1 MSSRGTKLAEQAK
14 LLASS
19 FRESADR
26 HKGDEAG
33 FRSEA
38 EAALDRAAQ
47 ALGVSKLEKKL
58 EKTLVTGRADAVFNR
73 LVIEWEPPGA
83 MSAKARH
90 PGNTHAVRQV
100 RSYVDGIATSELREI
115 ARLAGVA
122 CDGHF
127 IVFARYRGGRW
138 VVDEPT
144 RVNERSAA
152 QLLEAL
158 LAAQSGRALTA
169 DNLLTDFAGDGA
181 LAHRLT
187 RALLDQLE
195 AELGQRP
202 EGLPARL
209 FAQWEQFFAVAT
221 GVTGEARDLKTDAHE
236 ALAELLDA
244 KPAEI
249 DPARA
254 LFALQTYFALVTK
267 LIATLSLSLFVD
279 EARWS
284 LEDLAEG
291 DDAAL
296 LDDLMRLHRGDPFRR
311 IGLTNVIEPDVFGWF
326 LDDFRGAVAD
336 GLREVIERLRIY
348 DPATLGV
355 SPEEAR
361 DLLKDLYQG
370 LLPRPVRHALGQY
383 FTPDWLADQLLTR
396 AGYDGEPGE
405 RVLDPACGTG
415 TFLVMAISRL
425 KERLREDDVS
435 DEQALRLILD
445 GVAGLDIDPLAVVA
459 ARANYVLALGSLLG
473 AAGKASL
480 DLPVYLADSI
490 VSPRLKELA
499 VGDRLVLD
507 TAAGRFELPPCVD
520 TAQELRG
527 VCDLAAEGLKGDWA
541 RERFM
546 KDAGAICDA
555 TDEEKEIL
563 GSFFDACEALHTD
576 EIDGIWTRVLRNA
589 FMPAF
594 LEPFDHVIGN
604 PPWVNWEHLPAS
616 YRERTDPFWREAG
629 LFVHKGMAAMLG
641 AGKKDVAMLMSYV
654 VSERLL
660 KPKGTLGFVVPETLF
675 KTAGAGQGFRRFHF
689 GDSGPRFGVVE
700 VDDMVDLNPFT
711 GAANRTALLVW
722 KRDRPTRYPVRYTI
736 WQRTERRGI
745 DRHATVGEVDSQTRR
760 LRLAAAPVREE
771 DPTSAWLTAQA
782 DLVGPLRKIAETGEP
797 VYAAHEG
804 VNSGGANG
812 VYWLAVDGA
821 EDGQGRIPVSNLH
834 DIGTSELPKRYGR
847 IEASLLHPLIRGQD
861 IRRWGGVPSAQLLF
875 VQDPSTRRGIDE
887 ATMRG
892 HYPGALEYL
901 GQFEEHLRSRAAFRR
916 YFTRVDR
923 TKARVET
930 GPFWSMFNVGDYTL
944 SKHKVI
950 WKDQAADFAAAVVS
964 GGESI
969 PLPNH
974 KVMLVATA
982 SEAEAHY
989 ICALL
994 NSTPA
999 RAFVAAYTV
1008 ETQISTHVLSNIHV
1022 PRFDPDR
1029 PKQATLVAAS
1039 RAAHAAVAAGEEPDQ
1054 AAVDVAAGK
1063 LWGLTKKEVGAS
1075 REFLG
1080 MLLKRDLGVA

>member
-1 MSSRGTKLAEQAK
+1 M
-14 LLASS
+14 
-19 FRESADR
+19 
-26 HKGDEAG
+26 GDEAG

-38 EAALDRAAQ
+38 EAALDRAAE
-47 ALGVSKLEKKL
+47 ALGVAKLEKKL

-100 RSYVDGIATSELREI
+100 RSYVDGIAAGELREI

-122 CDGHF
+122 CDGLF

-169 DNLLTDFAGDGA
+169 DNLLADFAGEGA

-209 FAQWEQFFAVAT
+209 FAQWEEFFAVAT
-221 GVTGEARDLKTDAHE
+221 GVTGEARGLKTDAHK

-279 EARWS
+279 RANWS
-284 LEDLAEG
+284 LENLAKG
-291 DDAAL
+291 DEAAL
-296 LDDLMRLHRGDPFRR
+296 QDDLVRLHRGDPFRR
-311 IGLTNVIEPDVFGWF
+311 IGLSNVIEPDVFGWF
-326 LDDFRGAVAD
+326 LEDFRGAVAD
-336 GLREVIERLRIY
+336 GLREVVERLRIY

-396 AGYDGEPGE
+396 VGYGGEPGE

-415 TFLVMAISRL
+415 TFLVMAIGRL
-425 KERLREDDVS
+425 KERLRADDVS
-435 DEQALRLILD
+435 DEQALRQVLD

-459 ARANYVLALGSLLG
+459 ARANYVLALGPLLG
-473 AAGKASL
+473 AAGSTTL

-499 VGDRLVLD
+499 IGDRLVLD
-507 TAAGRFELPPCVD
+507 TAAGRFELPSCVD
-520 TAQELRG
+520 TAEELRE
-527 VCDLAAEGLKGDWA
+527 VCDLAADGLEANRA
-541 RERFM
+541 RGRFM
-546 KDAGAICDA
+546 KDAGNACDA
-555 TDEEKEIL
+555 DEDEREIL
-563 GSFFDACEALHTD
+563 GAFFDACKRLHTD

-594 LEPFDHVIGN
+594 LEPFDRVIGN

-675 KTAGAGQGFRRFHF
+675 KTAGAGQGFRRFRF
-689 GDSGPRFGVVE
+689 GDSGPRFGVVG

-722 KRDRPTRYPVRYTI
+722 KRDRPTRYPVRYTV
-736 WQRTERRGI
+736 WQRTEHRGI
-745 DRHATVGEVDSQTRR
+745 ERHATVAEVDSQTRR
-760 LRLAAAPVREE
+760 LRLAAAPVRSD
-771 DPTSAWLTAQA
+771 DPTSAWLTAPA
-782 DLVGPLRKIAETGEP
+782 ELVDPLRKIAETGQP
-797 VYAAHEG
+797 VYTAHAG
-804 VNSGGANG
+804 VYAGLNG
-812 VYWLAVDGA
+812 VYWVEIDGSSDK
-821 EDGQGRIPVSNLH
+821 DGTIPVHNLH
-834 DIGTSELPKRYGR
+834 DVGKSAIPKEYGR
-847 IEASLLHPLIRGQD
+847 VEAELVHPLIRGAD
-861 IRRWGGVPSAQLLF
+861 IRRWVAGPSAHLLF
-875 VQDPSTRRGIDE
+875 LQDPVRKRGISGPEMKKRFPCALDFISRFETQLRARRG
-887 ATMRG
+887 
-892 HYPGALEYL
+892 
-901 GQFEEHLRSRAAFRR
+901 LRSLLADGSGA
-916 YFTRVDR
+916 
-923 TKARVET
+923 
-930 GPFWSMFNVGDYTL
+930 PFWSMFGVGDYTL
-944 SKHKVI
+944 SEHKVV
-950 WKDQAADFAAAVVS
+950 WKDQAADFAAAVLP
-964 GGESI
+964 GGEPF

-974 KVMLVATA
+974 KVMLVATE
-982 SEAEAHY
+982 SDAEAHY
-989 ICALL
+989 ICAAL

-1008 ETQISTHVLSNIHV
+1008 ETAISTHVLSNIRV

-1029 PKQATLVAAS
+1029 PEHTALEAAS
-1039 RAAHAAVAAGEEPDQ
+1039 RAAHAAVEAGKEPDQ
-1054 AAVDVAAGK
+1054 AAVDIAAGK
-1063 LWGLTKKEVGAS
+1063 LWGLTKTEVSSTRA
-1075 REFLG
+1075 FLDR
-1080 MLLKRDLGVA
+1080 LLKRDLSST

>member
-1 MSSRGTKLAEQAK
+1 VSARGLKLVEQAT
-14 LLASS
+14 LLASA

-26 HKGDEAG
+26 NKGDEAG

-38 EAALDRAAQ
+38 EGALDRAVQ
-47 ALGVSKLEKKL
+47 ALGVPKLEKKL

-90 PGNTHAVRQV
+90 PGNAHAVQQV
-100 RSYVDGIATSELREI
+100 RSYVDGIAARELREI

-169 DNLLTDFAGDGA
+169 DNLLADFAGEGA

-187 RALLDQLE
+187 RSFLDQLE

-202 EGLPARL
+202 EGLPAQL
-209 FAQWEQFFAVAT
+209 FAQWERFFAVAT
-221 GVTGEARDLKTDAHE
+221 GVTGEARDLKGGAHR
-236 ALAELLDA
+236 ALAELLDVQA
-244 KPAEI
+244 TEV

-279 EARWS
+279 EAEWS
-284 LEDLAEG
+284 LDDLVEG

-296 LDDLMRLHRGDPFRR
+296 LNDLTRLHRGEPFRR

-326 LDDFRGAVAD
+326 LQNLHGSVAD
-336 GLREVIERLRIY
+336 GLREVIERLRVY

-396 AGYDGEPGE
+396 VGYDGEPGE

-415 TFLVMAISRL
+415 TFLVMAIGRL
-425 KERLREDDVS
+425 KERLREDDVP
-435 DEQALRLILD
+435 DEQALRSIVE

-459 ARANYVLALGSLLG
+459 ARANYVLALGPLLG
-473 AAGKASL
+473 AAGSASL

-499 VGDRLVLD
+499 VGDRLVLN
-507 TAAGRFELPPCVD
+507 TVAGRFELPPCVD
-520 TAQELRG
+520 TAEELRA
-527 VCDLAAEGLKGDWA
+527 VCDLAAEGLDGGWT
-541 RERFM
+541 RRRFM
-546 KDAGAICDA
+546 KDAGAA
-555 TDEEKEIL
+555 TDASTDERAIL
-563 GSFFDACEALHTD
+563 GSFFDACEELHAD
-576 EIDGIWTRVLRNA
+576 AIDGIWTRVLRNA

-594 LEPFDHVIGN
+594 LEPFDRVIGN

-660 KPKGTLGFVVPETLF
+660 KKKGTLGFVVPETLF
-675 KTAGAGQGFRRFHF
+675 KTAGAGQGFRRFRF
-689 GDSGPRFGVVE
+689 GDSGPRFGVVA
-700 VDDMVDLNPFT
+700 VDDLVDLNPFT

-722 KRDRPTRYPVRYTI
+722 RRTGQLAIRCGTRFGSGRSSGESRGTLRP
-736 WQRTERRGI
+736 RRSI
-745 DRHATVGEVDSQTRR
+745 
-760 LRLAAAPVREE
+760 LRLGACGSSPR
-771 DPTSAWLTAQA
+771 QC
-782 DLVGPLRKIAETGEP
+782 AETTPPPPGFRLQSIWSP
-797 VYAAHEG
+797 
-804 VNSGGANG
+804 
-812 VYWLAVDGA
+812 L
-821 EDGQGRIPVSNLH
+821 
-834 DIGTSELPKRYGR
+834 LPRSMR
-847 IEASLLHPLIRGQD
+847 PESPPMSR
-861 IRRWGGVPSAQLLF
+861 
-875 VQDPSTRRGIDE
+875 TR
-887 ATMRG
+887 A
-892 HYPGALEYL
+892 
-901 GQFEEHLRSRAAFRR
+901 
-916 YFTRVDR
+916 
-923 TKARVET
+923 
-930 GPFWSMFNVGDYTL
+930 
-944 SKHKVI
+944 
-950 WKDQAADFAAAVVS
+950 
-964 GGESI
+964 
-969 PLPNH
+969 
-974 KVMLVATA
+974 
-982 SEAEAHY
+982 
-989 ICALL
+989 
-994 NSTPA
+994 
-999 RAFVAAYTV
+999 
-1008 ETQISTHVLSNIHV
+1008 
-1022 PRFDPDR
+1022 
-1029 PKQATLVAAS
+1029 
-1039 RAAHAAVAAGEEPDQ
+1039 
-1054 AAVDVAAGK
+1054 
-1063 LWGLTKKEVGAS
+1063 
-1075 REFLG
+1075 
-1080 MLLKRDLGVA
+1080 